1 MSTTILSAQTLADAE
16 FSGIEL
22 PGEFGKFFGL
32 LPTDTYVLVWG
43 PPGGGKS
50 TYALALSALLQP
62 TLYLSAEEGFSA
74 TVANRIKRLGVEG
87 DMVAFQEYT
96 NLRDTVQTAQHIHAR
111 CIVLDSISE
120 VHDKAPEFNSFK
132 AWCKTSNVI
141 LIVIAHAY
149 KSGNAYRGPAAL
161 GHGTDVVVRV
171 TEGEAATVKNRN
183 APLSTMPVPF
193 TAADMPRRK
202 NPEPEEAPM
211 RGGQSDSTKAM
222 FAKLTEQGKK
232 QWTRPEGYAPPS
244 VVRRKAESAARKAA
258 RKAGAK
264 PTAVS
269 KRPVAAPKPKAEA
282 KPKTAPVP
290 KPKVAT
296 APRNA
301 PKTSKVSA
309 QMDKL
314 EALFSKALSRKK

>member
-202 NPEPEEAPM
+202 NPESEEKTS
-211 RGGQSDSTKAM
+211 GGRNRSAQELKAM
-222 FAKLTEQGKK
+222 FAQMTKDGTKTWK
-232 QWTRPEGYAPPS
+232 RPEGYATATS
-244 VVRRKAESAARKAA
+244 VRRKATPKPKAEP
-258 RKAGAK
+258 K
-264 PTAVS
+264 P
-269 KRPVAAPKPKAEA
+269 KRPAAAPKPKAET
-282 KPKTAPVP
+282 KPKPAP
-290 KPKVAT
+290 KPKAEPKVAKAQRS
-296 APRNA
+296 APSGIAHART
-301 PKTSKVSA
+301 KMSL
-309 QMDKL
+309 L
-314 EALFSKALSRKK
+314 EARALKF